1 MYIYMLKKDEKKN
14 TFIYILYMYQQIGK
28 TSVYIYHTYFSCQ
41 SHGTKLVK
49 RKLYEKLHRVTPP
62 FHSNHQN
69 LPKLIN
75 EILQIRL

>member
-1 MYIYMLKKDEKKN
+1 
-14 TFIYILYMYQQIGK
+14 MYQQFGK
-28 TSVYIYHTYFSCQ
+28 TSIYIYIYRGTILQFSCQ